1 MCAAGRP
8 AHDPRD
14 PTTGARR
21 RARRGDHRLPGPVR
35 PRPRAA
41 RVSPA
46 RPSATPGDI
55 GQPGPQPD
63 RFPAARRARRLRA
76 RGAARSFAT
85 RWVNWDWR
93 SAASQQRTLA
103 RLATG
108 GLARQLRANASSAR
122 VDATLARD
130 KPGARGSVA
139 AIDLKAGTTEVA
151 GIVVTREQTYT
162 DGRADLGGRRYRV
175 YLIHLA
181 RDQNGWGVSAWEPQ
195 P

>member
-1 MCAAGRP
+1 MTHGIPLPALAIALAVAITGCQDPYARDRARP
-8 AHDPRD
+8 A
-14 PTTGARR
+14 
-21 RARRGDHRLPGPVR
+21 
-35 PRPRAA
+35 
-41 RVSPA
+41 A

-55 GQPGPQPD
+55 GQPGSQAGPVPSS
-63 RFPAARRARRLRA
+63 AARLTPSPQ
-76 RGAARSFAT
+76 GAARSFAT

-139 AIDLKAGTTEVA
+139 AIDLKAGTTEAA

-162 DGRADLGGRRYRV
+162 DGRADLGGRNYRV
-175 YLIHLA
+175 YLIHLT